1 MNMKNIGL
9 LCLFGMGLLL
19 PGKTQITITNAV
31 FPAVGDTLFYALDDQ
46 PGTLV
51 MTPPGGPQQWDFTN
65 LQPYMAWEEVFQ
77 AAGAGSV
84 SSSFPTASLVSRP
97 GNGNVEAY
105 LKVSAQ
111 EVSLLGFSGG
121 STYTFGLGLVPQFN
135 PPIVQSRA
143 PVNFFDINQ
152 ISSGL
157 LLPFSPDILPGVN
170 QLPIAPPDSMR
181 IRIAISRLDVVDA
194 WGTLAIPGG
203 AFDVLRQKR
212 TEYRETR
219 LDAKIPPLGWLDITD
234 VAIQNLQLS
243 SLGVDTT
250 VTYQFLNGQSKEP
263 IAVVTTDNTQLRA
276 GSVQYKNLN
285 ISTGVKK
292 QEGAIAALAVF
303 PNPAEDVLQ
312 VRAGSLAGGDHSV
325 LIYTILGQEVYRKAC
340 SETAGQLEEEL
351 DISSLEKGVY
361 VCKISNG
368 NGQAG
373 QALFVK
379 R

>member
-1 MNMKNIGL
+1 MKNIGF
-9 LCLFGMGLLL
+9 LCLLAIGFLI
-19 PGKTQITITNAV
+19 PGKAQITITNAV

-46 PGTLV
+46 PDALV
-51 MTPPGGPQQWDFTN
+51 MTAPGGGQQWDFTN
-65 LQPYMAWEEVFQ
+65 LQPSLAWEEVFLD
-77 AAGAGSV
+77 AGAGSV
-84 SSSFPTASLVSRP
+84 SGSFPTAGLVSRP
-97 GNGNVEAY
+97 GNGTVEAY
-105 LKVSAQ
+105 LEVSAQ

-121 STYTFGLGLVPQFN
+121 SSFTLGLGLIPRFN

-143 PVNFFDINQ
+143 PVQFFDIHQ

-157 LLPFSPDILPGVN
+157 LLPFLPDILPGVN
-170 QLPIAPPDSMR
+170 QLPVMPDSLR
-181 IRIAISRLDVVDA
+181 IRVAINRLDVVDA

-276 GSVQYKNLN
+276 ASVQYKNMDTPTGTKKEEGT
-285 ISTGVKK
+285 ISGL
-292 QEGAIAALAVF
+292 AIF
-303 PNPAEDVLQ
+303 PNPAEGVLQ
-312 VRAGSLAGGDHSV
+312 IRAGNLAGGDYTV
-325 LIYTILGQEVYRKAC
+325 RIYSLPGQEVFRKAC
-340 SETAGQLEEEL
+340 MGTSGQLQEEL
-351 DISSLEKGVY
+351 NISSLEKGVY
-361 VCKISNG
+361 VCKISSG
-368 NGQAG
+368 NGQTE
-373 QALFVK
+373 QVLFVK

>member
-1 MNMKNIGL
+1 MKNIGFL
-9 LCLFGMGLLL
+9 YLFCMGLLI
-19 PGKTQITITNAV
+19 PVTAQITITNAV

-46 PGTLV
+46 PDALV
-51 MTPPGGPQQWDFTN
+51 MTAPGGGQQWDFTN
-65 LQPYMAWEEVFQ
+65 LQPSLAWEEVFLD
-77 AAGAGSV
+77 AATGSV
-84 SSSFPTASLVSRP
+84 SGSFPSAGLVSRP

-111 EVSLLGFSGG
+111 DVSLLGFSGG
-121 STYTFGLGLVPQFN
+121 SSFTFGLDLIPRFN

-143 PVNFFDINQ
+143 PVQFFDIHQ
-152 ISSGL
+152 VSSGL

-170 QLPIAPPDSMR
+170 QLPIAPPDSLR
-181 IRIAISRLDVVDA
+181 IRVAISRLDVVDA
-194 WGTLAIPGG
+194 WGTLSIPGG

-243 SLGVDTT
+243 SLGVDTS

-276 GSVQYKNLN
+276 ASVQYKNMDTP
-285 ISTGVKK
+285 TGTKR
-292 QEGAIAALAVF
+292 EERTIAGLAVF

-312 VRAGSLAGGDHSV
+312 VRAGGLAAGDYSV
-325 LIYTILGQEVYRKAC
+325 LLYTILGQEVFRKAGT
-340 SETAGQLEEEL
+340 EIAGQLEEEL
-351 DISSLEKGVY
+351 NISSLATGIY
-361 VCKISNG
+361 VCKISSG
-368 NGQAG
+368 NGQRG

-379 R
+379 H